1 MTNIHPTAIVD
12 PGAEL
17 AGEVTIGPYCVV
29 GPRVRLDAGVRLVS
43 HVAVDGRT
51 HLGEGVT
58 VYPFA
63 SVGHAPQDLKYRGE
77 DTALTV
83 GARTVIREHATLNPG
98 TEGGGGLTSVGA
110 GCLIMVGAHVGHDC
124 RIGDQVILVNNA
136 TCAGHVQIGDH
147 AILGG
152 LSAVHQF
159 VRIGRHAMVG
169 GMSGVEHDI
178 IPFGL
183 VTGNRA
189 ALQGLN
195 LVGLK
200 RRGFSKPEINA
211 LRSAYQELFG
221 PAGTLQERAA
231 TVAEKYAASD
241 LVREVVA
248 FVTADT
254 SRSFCTPARG

>member
-1 MTNIHPTAIVD
+1 MSNIHPTAIVD
-12 PGAEL
+12 PGAVL
-17 AGEVTIGPYCVV
+17 AADVAIGPYCVV
-29 GPRVRLDAGVRLVS
+29 GAGVQLDQGVRLHS
-43 HVAVDGRT
+43 HVAVAGRT

-77 DTALTV
+77 ETALTV
-83 GARTVIREHATLNPG
+83 GPRTVIREHATLNPG

-110 GCLIMVGAHVGHDC
+110 SCLIMVGAHVGHDC
-124 RIGDQVILVNNA
+124 RIGDHVILVNNA

-189 ALQGLN
+189 VLQGLN

-200 RRGFSKPEINA
+200 RRGFSKPEIST
-211 LRSAYQELFG
+211 LRAAYQELFAG
-221 PAGTLQERAA
+221 EGTLQERAA
-231 TVAEKYAASD
+231 AVAQKYVDST
-241 LVREVVA
+241 LVQEVIA

>member
-1 MTNIHPTAIVD
+1 MSNIHPTAIVHPD
-12 PGAEL
+12 AQIGSD
-17 AGEVTIGPYCVV
+17 VTIGPYCVV
-29 GPRVRLDAGVRLVS
+29 GGKVRLDAGVRLLS

-51 HLGEGVT
+51 HLGEGVS

-77 DTALTV
+77 DTALVV

-98 TEGGGGLTSVGA
+98 TEGGGGLTRVGA
-110 GCLIMVGAHVGHDC
+110 NCLIMVGAHVGHDC
-124 RIGDQVILVNNA
+124 SIGDHVILVNNA

-189 ALQGLN
+189 VLQGLN

-200 RRGFSKPEINA
+200 RRGFSKPEIGA
-211 LRSAYQELFG
+211 LRAAYQELFAD
-221 PAGTLQERAA
+221 AGTLQARAA
-231 TVAEKYAASD
+231 AVAEKYADSD
-241 LVREVVA
+241 LVREVVG
-248 FVTADT
+248 FVTADS